1 MSEKNEMPDV
11 IWVYEA
17 DGPHESGSWTSTC
30 TGDNEIEYRRTPSL
44 PDVMED
50 GYVVMKCRD
59 GGLIVRIVSAYRAPS
74 YPVYRLMVL
83 DGDGYS
89 EYDVDG
95 IAQEIG
101 GLPSLAN
108 YHVQN
113 GKIVRRE
120 G

>member
-1 MSEKNEMPDV
+1 MSEMKLYVDTTIPPVNDSVVGMTKPFPGATEFRAIP
-11 IWVYEA
+11 
-17 DGPHESGSWTSTC
+17 T
-30 TGDNEIEYRRTPSL
+30 L

-50 GYVVMKCRD
+50 GYVVMECR
-59 GGLIVRIVSAYRAPS
+59 GGELIVRIVSAFRAPS

-101 GLPSLAN
+101 SLPSLAP
-108 YHVQN
+108 YHVQD